1 MNKIILKMHDYSLI
15 YQSDSCDGE
24 NLKAELLQTPQII
37 QAPTLGIVTN

>member
-1 MNKIILKMHDYSLI
+1 MDNYTLI

-37 QAPTLGIVTN
+37 QAPTRGTDMN

>member
-1 MNKIILKMHDYSLI
+1 MDIYTLI

-37 QAPTLGIVTN
+37 QAPVRGIVMN